1 MDARLWQAA
10 SRLFRRRIKINVS
23 FRDGLCRNTLKYG
36 IWHFVCRAKKL
47 PLQKTETLIG
57 MRIPYLLIII
67 IILCGHTRSYAQ
79 PLAEYD
85 AFAHD
90 LGTLTWHVAGLT
102 SFQISNIGNEDLLI
116 KDVRTDC
123 GCTVVTWTHDPIR
136 PGESGTI
143 SATFDAEMLGHFSK
157 HIAVYTNT
165 DTRPVYLRMD
175 GVVVIEKK
183 EYSGDFPVRIGDI
196 YLDTDV
202 VEFDDVNRGETP
214 MRTILVFNG
223 GKKSYAPE
231 LMHLP
236 KYLEMEAAPEVIRP
250 GRVGRINLT
259 LNSDALHDMGLT
271 QTDVYL
277 SRFPGD
283 RVSKE
288 SEINVSATLLPPAD
302 PDGMSLEN
310 APVIALDS
318 TMIDL
323 GAMGGRKK
331 VKGSITITNKGNSP
345 LQIHTLQVYNPGIS
359 ASLAHRTLKPGAS
372 EKLKI
377 TISANSNYFKG
388 RRRILLITNDPQS
401 PKTVIDVRVKK

>member
-1 MDARLWQAA
+1 M
-10 SRLFRRRIKINVS
+10 K
-23 FRDGLCRNTLKYG
+23 
-36 IWHFVCRAKKL
+36 
-47 PLQKTETLIG
+47 
-57 MRIPYLLIII
+57 IPYLLTIMAF
-67 IILCGHTRSYAQ
+67 LCGHAMSVAQ
-79 PLAEYD
+79 PLAEFD

-90 LGTLTWHVAGLT
+90 LGTLTWHEASLT
-102 SFQISNIGNEDLLI
+102 TFQITNKGNENLLI

-123 GCTVVTWTHDPIR
+123 GCTVVAWTHDPIR
-136 PGESGTI
+136 PGESGTV
-143 SATFDAEMLGHFSK
+143 SATYDAEMLGHFNK

-165 DTRPVYLRMD
+165 EDRPVYLRID
-175 GVVVIEKK
+175 GVVVTEKK

-202 VEFDDVNRGETP
+202 VEFDDVSRGETP
-214 MRTILVFNG
+214 VRSIQVFNG

-236 KYLEMEAAPEVIRP
+236 KYLSMEAAPEVIRP

-271 QTDVYL
+271 QTDIYL

-288 SEINVSATLLPPAD
+288 SEINVSATLLPPFD
-302 PDGMSLEN
+302 PEALRSEN
-310 APVIALDS
+310 IPVIKLDS
-318 TMIDL
+318 TTIDL
-323 GAMGGRKK
+323 GAMGNKKK

-345 LQIHTLQVYNPGIS
+345 LQILTLQVYNPGIS
-359 ASLAHRTLKPGAS
+359 ASLNRRTLKPGAS

-377 TISANSNYFKG
+377 TISTNSSYFKG
-388 RRRILLITNDPQS
+388 RRRILLITNDPHT
-401 PKTVIDVRVKK
+401 PKTVIDVIVKK

>member
-1 MDARLWQAA
+1 M
-10 SRLFRRRIKINVS
+10 KIP
-23 FRDGLCRNTLKYG
+23 
-36 IWHFVCRAKKL
+36 H
-47 PLQKTETLIG
+47 
-57 MRIPYLLIII
+57 LLIILAV
-67 IILCGHTRSYAQ
+67 LCGQARSYAQ

-85 AFAHD
+85 AFTHD
-90 LGTLTWHVAGLT
+90 LGTLTWHVACPT
-102 SFQISNIGNEDLLI
+102 TFQITNIGNEDLLI

-123 GCTVVTWTHDPIR
+123 GCTVVTWTQAPIA
-136 PGESGTI
+136 PGESGTV

-157 HIAVYTNT
+157 HIAVYTNA
-165 DTRPVYLRMD
+165 DPQPVYLRMD

-183 EYSGDFPVRIGDI
+183 EYSGDFPVKVGDI

-214 MRTILVFNG
+214 VRVIQVFNG
-223 GKKSYAPE
+223 GKKSYTPD

-236 KYLEMEAAPEVIRP
+236 KFLSMEAAPEVIRP
-250 GRVGRINLT
+250 GRVGRIILT

-288 SEINVSATLLPPAD
+288 SEINVSATLLPPFEQ
-302 PDGMSLEN
+302 DGQSLEN
-310 APVIALDS
+310 APVITLDK
-318 TMIDL
+318 TTIDL
-323 GAMGGRKK
+323 GTMGDRKK
-331 VKGSITITNKGNSP
+331 VKGSITITNTGNSP

-359 ASLAHRTLKPGAS
+359 ASLNRSTLKPGAS

-388 RRRILLITNDPQS
+388 RRRILLITNDPRS
-401 PKTVIDVRVKK
+401 PKTVIDVIVKK

>member
-1 MDARLWQAA
+1 MA
-10 SRLFRRRIKINVS
+10 
-23 FRDGLCRNTLKYG
+23 
-36 IWHFVCRAKKL
+36 
-47 PLQKTETLIG
+47 
-57 MRIPYLLIII
+57 
-67 IILCGHTRSYAQ
+67 ILCGQGRSYAQ

-85 AFAHD
+85 AFTHD

-102 SFQISNIGNEDLLI
+102 TFQITNIGNENLLI

-136 PGESGTI
+136 PGESGTV
-143 SATFDAEMLGHFSK
+143 SATFDAGMLGHFSK
-157 HIAVYTNT
+157 HIAVYTNA

-183 EYSGDFPVRIGDI
+183 EYSGDFPIKVGDI

-214 MRTILVFNG
+214 VRTIQVFNG

-236 KYLEMEAAPEVIRP
+236 KYLTMEAAPEVIRP

-271 QTDVYL
+271 QTDIYL

-288 SEINVSATLLPPAD
+288 SEINVSATLLPPFD
-302 PDGMSLEN
+302 PNAQNLEN
-310 APVIALDS
+310 APAISLDS
-318 TMIDL
+318 TTIDL
-323 GAMGGRKK
+323 GTMGNRKK
-331 VKGSITITNKGNSP
+331 VKGSITLTNTGSSP

-359 ASLAHRTLKPGAS
+359 ASLNHRTLKPGAS

-377 TISANSNYFKG
+377 TISATSNYFKG
-388 RRRILLITNDPQS
+388 RRRILLITNDPRT
-401 PKTVIDVRVKK
+401 PKTVIDVIVKK